1 MGFFSSLKD
10 VCKVIGKSVTGG
22 PAVIKLAEDGIKA
35 HQQAK
40 QTKRERRL
48 AALSA
53 LAATFKPIVLAGL
66 VIGVLAYLFFA
77 PHEAKKSLIDFIK
90 FFTG

>member
-40 QTKRERRL
+40 SNKRERRPGGVVGTGRNFQ
-48 AALSA
+48 AYRSRWSCAW
-53 LAATFKPIVLAGL
+53 LAG
-66 VIGVLAYLFFA
+66 I
-77 PHEAKKSLIDFIK
+77 SLLRPP
-90 FFTG
+90 